1 MASWTE
7 YFDSSKAGVIRYMT
21 DETNTATSIGI
32 DNSYAHRINE
42 LERKLEELQAFVEA
56 VSRENI
62 ECNIEELI

>member
-1 MASWTE
+1 
-7 YFDSSKAGVIRYMT
+7 MT